1 MSRRH
6 GYLLTRIG
14 GDWEVPFSLHTVARL
29 GTYMYVQ
36 KRQLARPA
44 LIDGTSKKILL
55 SNWCSSFWASFF
67 FFSHPKRY
75 IYIFFHLNELSI
87 TTSDIDQWWHCSC
100 PLNPVFTMH
109 ACEFKLQMNYI
120 SWRESE
126 ICCCLRPT
134 SPCVSHS
141 FHRGFTE
148 PQCWP
153 ADQFMNLFHSVDCLE
168 EWKWLFF
175 KMFFLFKNILK

>member
-1 MSRRH
+1 M
-6 GYLLTRIG
+6 
-14 GDWEVPFSLHTVARL
+14 
-29 GTYMYVQ
+29 
-36 KRQLARPA
+36 
-44 LIDGTSKKILL
+44 SKKDNLQGQLL
-55 SNWCSSFWASFF
+55 SMA
-67 FFSHPKRY
+67 HPKRFFY
-75 IYIFFHLNELSI
+75 QIGVRLFGHHSSSLVNIQKDIYIFFHLNELSI
-87 TTSDIDQWWHCSC
+87 TTSDIDEWWHCSC

-175 KMFFLFKNILK
+175 KIFFYLKIY